1 MGEAFLFGAIATSA
15 LVLGALVGVRVR
27 LPKQVLAAML
37 SFAAGALITALTF
50 EMFEDSYEQGGI
62 WRAALSLAVGALV
75 FTVISQRLDKMA
87 EGHRKDDHGS
97 EKLDTDAAA
106 VDAPASAASVSG
118 AAGVALLAAAT
129 LDGIPENLVLGVSL
143 SEATGSLALLVAI
156 FVANFPEALVGSA
169 SMRAQGRSPAFI
181 LGTWTICA
189 VLLVFAV
196 VLGAGPLA
204 SATPETLSLPLA
216 FAAGAVLAALA
227 DTIMPEAY
235 EQGGPT
241 VALST
246 AAGFVLSF
254 VLSTL

>member
-1 MGEAFLFGAIATSA
+1 MGEALVFGAIASSA
-15 LVLGALVGVRVR
+15 LVLGALAGVRVR
-27 LPKQVLAAML
+27 LPKRVLAAML

-62 WRAALSLAVGALV
+62 WRAALGLAAGAVLFTLV
-75 FTVISQRLDKMA
+75 SQRLDRLA
-87 EGHRKDDHGS
+87 EGHREDDHGS

-106 VDAPASAASVSG
+106 EDAPASPASVTG
-118 AAGVALLAAAT
+118 AAGLALLAAAT
-129 LDGIPENLVLGVSL
+129 LDGVPENLVLGVSL
-143 SEATGSLALLVAI
+143 GEEAGSLALLVAI

-169 SMRAQGRSPAFI
+169 SMRAQGRSTAFI
-181 LGTWTICA
+181 LGTWTVCA
-189 VLLVFAV
+189 VLLIFAV
-196 VLGAGPLA
+196 VLGAGPLS